1 MRINKRLSV
10 ESLLV
15 TLLFTLGFMAWNVV
29 QGMLMTLNHTPEM
42 NNDSSVTL
50 LQSKVALAPLPAGTR
65 LPFSSLLLDFSCLL
79 LHIMDFDRGY
89 SAGQSV
95 PEVGLVY

>member
-1 MRINKRLSV
+1 MSINKRLGV

-42 NNDSSVTL
+42 MNTDSSVMML
-50 LQSKVALAPLPAGTR
+50 RSKVAFGTIAR
-65 LPFSSLLLDFSCLL
+65 WDSTSILIAAVGFLLLAAA
-79 LHIMDFDRGY
+79 Y
-89 SAGQSV
+89 Y
-95 PEVGLVY
+95 GLRSGIQRWTQRS

>member
-1 MRINKRLSV
+1 MRINKRLGV

-42 NNDSSVTL
+42 MNNASSVTL
-50 LQSKVALAPLPAGTR
+50 LQSKVAFGSIARWDITSILIAAVG
-65 LPFSSLLLDFSCLL
+65 FLLLAAA
-79 LHIMDFDRGY
+79 Y
-89 SAGQSV
+89 Y
-95 PEVGLVY
+95 GLRSGIQRWTQRS

>member
-29 QGMLMTLNHTPEM
+29 QGMLMTLNHVPEM
-42 NNDSSVTL
+42 NNDSSITL
-50 LQSKVALAPLPAGTR
+50 LQSKVAFGSIARWDTTSILIAAVG
-65 LPFSSLLLDFSCLL
+65 FLLLAAAYYALRSG
-79 LHIMDFDRGY
+79 IQRWTQR
-89 SAGQSV
+89 S
-95 PEVGLVY
+95 

>member
-1 MRINKRLSV
+1 MSINKRLGV

-42 NNDSSVTL
+42 MNTDSSVMM
-50 LQSKVALAPLPAGTR
+50 LQSKVSFGTIAR
-65 LPFSSLLLDFSCLL
+65 WDSTSILIAAVGFLLLAAA
-79 LHIMDFDRGY
+79 Y
-89 SAGQSV
+89 Y
-95 PEVGLVY
+95 GLRSGIQRWTQRS

>member
-1 MRINKRLSV
+1 MSINKRLGV

-42 NNDSSVTL
+42 MHTDSSVMM
-50 LQSKVALAPLPAGTR
+50 LQSKVDFGSIARWDTTSILIAAVG
-65 LPFSSLLLDFSCLL
+65 FLLLAAA
-79 LHIMDFDRGY
+79 Y
-89 SAGQSV
+89 Y
-95 PEVGLVY
+95 GLRSGIQRWTQRS

>member
-1 MRINKRLSV
+1 MRINKRLGV

-42 NNDSSVTL
+42 MNNASSVTL
-50 LQSKVALAPLPAGTR
+50 LQSKVAFGSIARWDITSILIAAIG
-65 LPFSSLLLDFSCLL
+65 FLLLAAA
-79 LHIMDFDRGY
+79 Y
-89 SAGQSV
+89 Y
-95 PEVGLVY
+95 GLRSGIQRWTQRS